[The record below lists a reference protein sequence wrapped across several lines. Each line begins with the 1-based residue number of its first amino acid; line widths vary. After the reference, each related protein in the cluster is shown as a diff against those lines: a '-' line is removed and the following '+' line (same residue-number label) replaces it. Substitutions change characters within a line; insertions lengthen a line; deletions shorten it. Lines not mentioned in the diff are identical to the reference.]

1 MKEAV
6 KSLLL
11 IILVGLSLL
20 LTYQLW
26 YGQQPAELVAEDTY
40 ERIVVEKQRPLEEV
54 VLPAVAAVT
63 AADGYYLLSK
73 EDASYGRIWN
83 EILNVLSDQDNSP
96 ISEGIPETENAA
108 ELITFYCKPALPSG
122 QGSPWMPAYQDRIIS
137 AIRLLSDSN
146 GLWLVIQD
154 SNEANSLFFLI
165 NPETEALITDILNIV
180 LESERTVYRA
190 LDDNTLQLESEM
202 AVSVSAPLFVPAEPV
217 ILDRILLYPEEVDR
231 DLLLKTFFVDYNL
244 ARIIEEKDGS
254 LIFTDGEKGLR
265 LSPVSLEYSNPR
277 LEEGKVSFTYLD
289 ALNTSNNMLSY
300 HGGWPRNVRVE
311 SLTSTGW
318 GDSVSY
324 VAQWRMHFGL
334 YPLYTA
340 IPTKAIFN
348 DRGLVHYSRSLYFND
363 TGATVNGDQVAVAV
377 AEWQN
382 ALAVAL
388 ERFSDEL
395 PGYNATVRL
404 EAIHPGYAVTASGS
418 DFIGEPVWYIQL
430 NGKRYFLRAENLSPL
445 SEEDFR

>member
-1 MKEAV
+1 MTEKI

-11 IILVGLSLL
+11 IILVALSLL

-26 YGQQPAELVAEDTY
+26 YGQQPAELIAEDTY

-54 VLPAVAAVT
+54 VSPAFAAVT

-73 EDASYGRIWN
+73 GEAAYDRIWN
-83 EILNVLSDQDNSP
+83 EVLTSLSDQDSSSTP
-96 ISEGIPETENAA
+96 EGISGTESAA
-108 ELITFYCKPALPSG
+108 PLVTFYCNPALPSG
-122 QGSPWMPAYQDRIIS
+122 QGSPWMPAYQDRLIS
-137 AIRLLSDSN
+137 AIKLLSDSN

-154 SNEANSLFFLI
+154 SNEASSLTFLLT
-165 NPETEALITDILNIV
+165 PETEALITDTLNV
-180 LESERTVYRA
+180 LFESERTVHQA
-190 LDDNTLQLESEM
+190 LDDNTLQSESGISISM
-202 AVSVSAPLFVPAEPV
+202 LSPLFVPAEPL
-217 ILDRILLYPEEVDR
+217 ILDKILLNPEEVDR
-231 DLLLKTFFVDYNL
+231 DLLLKTFFIDYNL

-265 LSPVSLEYSNPR
+265 LSSTSLEYSNPR
-277 LEEGKVSFTYLD
+277 HEEGKVTFTYLD
-289 ALNTSNNMLSY
+289 ALNSSNSLFSY
-300 HGGWPRNVRVE
+300 HGGWQKNVRIE

-324 VAQWRMHFGL
+324 TAQWRMYFGL

-348 DRGLVHYSRSLYFND
+348 DRGLVHYSRSLYFGD
-363 TGATVNGDQVAVAV
+363 AGATVNGDQVTV

-382 ALAVAL
+382 ALVVAL

-404 EAIHPGYAVTASGS
+404 EAMHPGYAVTVSGS
-418 DFIGEPVWYIQL
+418 DYIGEPVWYIQL
-430 NGKRYFLRAENLSPL
+430 NGKRYFLRAESLVPI

>member
-1 MKEAV
+1 MTEKI

-11 IILVGLSLL
+11 IILVGSSLL

-26 YGQQPAELVAEDTY
+26 YGQQPAELVAEDIY
-40 ERIVVEKQRPLEEV
+40 ERIEVEKQRPLEEV
-54 VLPAVAAVT
+54 VSPAFATITV
-63 AADGYYLLSK
+63 ADGYYLLSK
-73 EDASYGRIWN
+73 GEASYDRIWS
-83 EILNVLSDQDNSP
+83 EILNTLSDQNSSST
-96 ISEGIPETENAA
+96 SEEIPETENLAA
-108 ELITFYCKPALPSG
+108 LITFYCNPALPSG
-122 QGSPWMPAYQDRIIS
+122 QGSPWLPAYQEKLIS
-137 AIRLLSDSN
+137 SIRLLSGSN

-154 SNEANSLFFLI
+154 LNEANTLNFLLT
-165 NPETEALITDILNIV
+165 PETETLIDDTLSVVFEN
-180 LESERTVYRA
+180 ERTLYRV
-190 LDDNTLQLESEM
+190 LDDVTVQSESG
-202 AVSVSAPLFVPAEPV
+202 ASVTVSVPLFVPAEPV
-217 ILDRILLYPEEVDR
+217 LLGRILLYPEEVDR

-265 LSPVSLEYSNPR
+265 LSTVSLEYSNPR

-289 ALNTSNNMLSY
+289 ALNSSNNLLSY
-300 HGGWPRNVRVE
+300 HGGWPKNVRIE
-311 SLTSTGW
+311 SLLSTGW

-324 VAQWRMHFGL
+324 VAQWRMYFGL

-348 DRGLVHYSRSLYFND
+348 DRGLVHYSRSLYFVD
-363 TGATVNGDQVAVAV
+363 ADAYVNGDQAAV

-382 ALAVAL
+382 ALAAAL

-395 PGYNATVRL
+395 PGYNSTVRL
-404 EAIHPGYAVTASGS
+404 EAIHPGYVVTGSGN

-430 NGKRYFLRAENLSPL
+430 NGKRYFLRAESLAPL
-445 SEEDFR
+445 KEEDFR